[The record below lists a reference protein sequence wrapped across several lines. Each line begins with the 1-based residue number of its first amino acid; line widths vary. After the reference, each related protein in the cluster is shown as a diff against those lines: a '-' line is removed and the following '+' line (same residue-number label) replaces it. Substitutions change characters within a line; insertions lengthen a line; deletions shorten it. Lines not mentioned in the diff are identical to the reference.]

1 MTKNAIIS
9 DAGLKLVKA
18 FEGFR
23 ALATLLPNGVWVIGY
38 GHTVS
43 AKKGA
48 VVSKSDAE
56 DLLIWDMS
64 NLATKVSSCIFAP
77 ISQSQMDA
85 LLSLAFNIGIDN
97 FTNSEVVRFINEGKL
112 LSAASAF
119 DAWRKASLGGREIII
134 DALVRRRT
142 AEKALFLD
150 VVEGAVLAPSSILN
164 TKRDVELEFKIT
176 EDAKQQEAEEIVS
189 DVAIDLS
196 NSAALGSLFTKN
208 EAIEEIIPVFT
219 ASIADKEYDYH
230 FSDDDQEEVA
240 NANDPQSTNKLEE
253 DELKATGTDELVP
266 IGDVF
271 QPEKK
276 HDPVGELAEQI
287 SGRIAQIAVSVPV
300 TEQETL
306 EQEVNAEDNGDSENK
321 EELATSNTL
330 GAEDVPPMP
339 ETDIVEETVNDDQ
352 PSQNIEAEVVEVEV
366 VETETVEVEDVL
378 NLEQPYAIEADI
390 PPFAEYDELV
400 PEDMSYEVSAQ
411 SEQPFAVLEK
421 RNSGM
426 FVLMGIAG
434 LILTAGGVFGTQKAG
449 LIVTLGDMI
458 KGPGLAGIGIMLT
471 LVAVYFLLTKPKK

>member
-1 MTKNAIIS
+1 MTKNTIIS

-48 VVSKSDAE
+48 VVSESDAE
-56 DLLIWDMS
+56 DLLIWDMG
-64 NLATKVSSCIFAP
+64 NLAVKVSSCIFAP
-77 ISQSQMDA
+77 VSQSQMDA

-142 AEKALFLD
+142 AEKALFLN
-150 VVEGAVLAPSSILN
+150 VEEGVVLAPSSILH
-164 TKRDVELEFKIT
+164 TRKDSELECKIT
-176 EDAKQQEAEEIVS
+176 EDAKQQAAEEVVEEI
-189 DVAIDLS
+189 AIDLS
-196 NSAALGSLFTKN
+196 NSAALGSLLTEN
-208 EAIEEIIPVFT
+208 SAMEEVIPVFT
-219 ASIADKEYDYH
+219 ASNEEKEYDYH

-240 NANDPQSTNKLEE
+240 NANDPQSTGKLEE

-276 HDPVGELAEQI
+276 NDPVGELAEQI
-287 SGRIAQIAVSVPV
+287 SGRIAQIAINVPATA
-300 TEQETL
+300 TEDL
-306 EQEVNAEDNGDSENK
+306 AK
-321 EELATSNTL
+321 EIHEPQSSDLPAADEIKTEPS
-330 GAEDVPPMP
+330 ADDIPPMP
-339 ETDIVEETVNDDQ
+339 EVEAVAEETTEETTEEITSDDL
-352 PSQNIEAEVVEVEV
+352 SDENIALE
-366 VETETVEVEDVL
+366 ED
-378 NLEQPYAIEADI
+378 NLENVLVLDQVSQPQEDI
-390 PPFAEYDELV
+390 PPFADYDELV
-400 PEDMSYEVSAQ
+400 PENLTNELPVQ
-411 SEQPFAVLEK
+411 NEQPFEVLEK
-421 RNSGM
+421 RNSII

-434 LILTAGGVFGTQKAG
+434 LILITAGVFGTQKAG
-449 LIVTLGDMI
+449 LIVTLSDMV
-458 KGPGLAGIGIMLT
+458 KGPGLAGIGILLT